1 MWRKFPLDS
10 ATDFLVLCWADMK
23 ILILGSIKVVNGKA
37 IVPLLPSL
45 IWPDASGSRRDQEM
59 LDVLLEDKDMP
70 IGGWESA
77 INSKLPYRMAS
88 LSRADDTY
96 WLCGEKFVKMT
107 ECGHLTE
114 EEQKLEIAHF
124 VLRNERRYKKLQQQL
139 EAYRNLER
147 AEVSRREHISD
158 AVRLFVWQ
166 RDEGKCVKCGSKE
179 RLEFDHIIPIALG
192 GSNTERNIQLL
203 CESCN
208 RSKGT
213 NV

>member
-1 MWRKFPLDS
+1 
-10 ATDFLVLCWADMK
+10 MK

-124 VLRNERRYKKLQQQL
+124 VLRNERRYKKLHSNWKHIEISNVPKFRGENIFQTPS
-139 EAYRNLER
+139 AYSSGNAMR
-147 AEVSRREHISD
+147 A
-158 AVRLFVWQ
+158 
-166 RDEGKCVKCGSKE
+166 
-179 RLEFDHIIPIALG
+179 
-192 GSNTERNIQLL
+192 
-203 CESCN
+203 
-208 RSKGT
+208 

>member
-1 MWRKFPLDS
+1 
-10 ATDFLVLCWADMK
+10 
-23 ILILGSIKVVNGKA
+23 
-37 IVPLLPSL
+37 
-45 IWPDASGSRRDQEM
+45 M

>member
-1 MWRKFPLDS
+1 
-10 ATDFLVLCWADMK
+10 MK
-23 ILILGSIKVVNGKA
+23 IEIAGSIKVMKNGEAFVSMLIGVEDPGPRPGLFNVKRLA
-37 IVPLLPSL
+37 RLP
-45 IWPDASGSRRDQEM
+45 ITRMIPMPMEAT
-59 LDVLLEDKDMP
+59 DMP
-70 IGGWESA
+70 AEGWESA

-88 LSRADDTY
+88 MCGDPNKTY
-96 WLCGEKFVKMT
+96 WLCSDKLIRMT
-107 ECGHLTE
+107 ECAHLTE
-114 EEQKLEIAHF
+114 EEQKLETAHF
-124 VLRNERRYKKLQQQL
+124 VLRHERRFKKLRQQL

-147 AEVSRREHISD
+147 AEASRREQISD

-203 CESCN
+203 CEACN